1 MINNFENKEN
11 DEISFKIFTI
21 LFDLYLFG
29 KKIEKSKLDPMIL
42 DEYFLINL
50 EWLKIFKEKFAFKEL
65 EKILDLNCGYDH
77 THTFHQKTKKD
88 KFREI
93 FDKLKNECNYHLT
106 ATETDFK
113 SVKII
118 INSKIEKIEQD
129 YVAQRNFA
137 IVDSKIIMSLKE
149 NGFIFD
155 VIPKYDIYIGNENIV
170 FENTND
176 KYCLQCIISKDYD
189 SFTREYIIKFD
200 NDKNLTEQRDFI
212 ISNSIE
218 YYFNQNK
225 IKKDGINKQ
234 NIINC
239 GQRIAIVYNLDNQLE
254 EEQSQLRQ
262 TKFQFFQ
269 NRFGKQNQD
278 KNKFN
283 NLNNNGNQNGNEINK
298 NGSIN
303 FNQINNYNEGKNIVI
318 LNSSECKSI
327 NYKKDVFKNIVIK
340 DCGLKNFSNSCYIN
354 AVLQCLIHTYQIAK
368 YFLLNNDHIN
378 MNSEQMYLAYSFNNL
393 LKYFYVSNNNMANYN
408 EDLINTL
415 LFLCKIINI
424 MSKKNFS
431 PLIPNDAKD
440 FLIFF
445 IGRLHEELNE
455 VDRATYDVVPEK
467 DPLSNFISYF
477 TKNYNSIISNLFNWT
492 NQIKR
497 KCSGC
502 KSQIFSYQTFPYLIL
517 DLEKTR
523 KKIFYS
529 EMDKYHKSKLVDNN
543 WRDEYYHNKE
553 NIPINLID
561 CVAYYCS
568 YENQFNFLCPM
579 CNTECQQTTVN
590 KIYLSPNIFIFILN
604 RGKNNVFSVK
614 MDYPDEL
621 DLSQY
626 VESNKGNTKYQLTG
640 VITHLGV
647 SGPNGH
653 FLAFCKNPLNGKWF
667 KYNDEKIT
675 DASNYEVHN
684 EGVAYILFY
693 NIIKPKHQK

>member
-1 MINNFENKEN
+1 
-11 DEISFKIFTI
+11 
-21 LFDLYLFG
+21 
-29 KKIEKSKLDPMIL
+29 MIL

-118 INSKIEKIEQD
+118 INSKIEKVEQD

-298 NGSIN
+298 NGNII

-318 LNSSECKSI
+318 
-327 NYKKDVFKNIVIK
+327 
-340 DCGLKNFSNSCYIN
+340 
-354 AVLQCLIHTYQIAK
+354 
-368 YFLLNNDHIN
+368 
-378 MNSEQMYLAYSFNNL
+378 
-393 LKYFYVSNNNMANYN
+393 
-408 EDLINTL
+408 
-415 LFLCKIINI
+415 
-424 MSKKNFS
+424 
-431 PLIPNDAKD
+431 
-440 FLIFF
+440 
-445 IGRLHEELNE
+445 
-455 VDRATYDVVPEK
+455 
-467 DPLSNFISYF
+467 
-477 TKNYNSIISNLFNWT
+477 
-492 NQIKR
+492 
-497 KCSGC
+497 
-502 KSQIFSYQTFPYLIL
+502 
-517 DLEKTR
+517 
-523 KKIFYS
+523 
-529 EMDKYHKSKLVDNN
+529 
-543 WRDEYYHNKE
+543 
-553 NIPINLID
+553 
-561 CVAYYCS
+561 
-568 YENQFNFLCPM
+568 
-579 CNTECQQTTVN
+579 
-590 KIYLSPNIFIFILN
+590 
-604 RGKNNVFSVK
+604 
-614 MDYPDEL
+614 
-621 DLSQY
+621 
-626 VESNKGNTKYQLTG
+626 
-640 VITHLGV
+640 
-647 SGPNGH
+647 
-653 FLAFCKNPLNGKWF
+653 
-667 KYNDEKIT
+667 
-675 DASNYEVHN
+675 
-684 EGVAYILFY
+684 
-693 NIIKPKHQK
+693 

>member
-118 INSKIEKIEQD
+118 INSKIEKVEQD

-298 NGSIN
+298 NGNII

-626 VESNKGNTKYQLTG
+626 VESNKGNTKYQLT
-640 VITHLGV
+640 
-647 SGPNGH
+647 